1 MSVRLGRRVRSR
13 IALTWALALALAA
26 CNNDGTAPSV
36 SLVGVWDF
44 IGFTDGGVAALT
56 TGTWTF
62 AIDSSVTVDGTVTFP
77 GEPTDSLDMAG
88 TYLQNGN
95 TVQLIIGTGSGDW
108 TITSNGDQ
116 IVLTEIEP
124 PPANTV
130 TLRRR

>member
-1 MSVRLGRRVRSR
+1 L
-13 IALTWALALALAA
+13 ALTWVLALALAA
-26 CNNDGTAPSV
+26 CNNDQTAPSV

-44 IGFTDGGVAALT
+44 VGFTDGGVAAVT

-62 AIDSSVTVDGTVTFP
+62 AIDSSVIVDGTVTFP
-77 GEPTDSLDMAG
+77 GEPTDSLDVAG

-124 PPANTV
+124 APANTV

>member
-1 MSVRLGRRVRSR
+1 MSAPAGRRVRYL
-13 IALTWALALALAA
+13 ALTWVLALALAA

-44 IGFTDGGVAALT
+44 IGFTDGGVAAVT

-77 GEPTDSLDMAG
+77 GEPTDSLDVAG

-124 PPANTV
+124 APANTV

>member
-1 MSVRLGRRVRSR
+1 MSAPAGRRVRR
-13 IALTWALALALAA
+13 CLALTWVLALALAA
-26 CNNDGTAPSV
+26 CNSEGTAPSV

-44 IGFTDGGVAALT
+44 VGFTDGGVAAVT

-62 AIDSSVTVDGTVTFP
+62 AIDSSVTAAGTVTFP
-77 GEPTDSLDMAG
+77 GELTDSLDVAG

-108 TITSNGDQ
+108 TITSNADQ

-130 TLRRR
+130 SLRRR

>member
-1 MSVRLGRRVRSR
+1 MSAPAGRRVRYL
-13 IALTWALALALAA
+13 ALTWVLALALAA

-44 IGFTDGGVAALT
+44 IGFTDGGVAAVT

-77 GEPTDSLDMAG
+77 GEPTDSLDVAG
-88 TYLQNGN
+88 TYLQNGT

-124 PPANTV
+124 APANTV

>member
-1 MSVRLGRRVRSR
+1 MSAPAARRIRR
-13 IALTWALALALAA
+13 YLALTWVVALVFA

-44 IGFTDGGVAALT
+44 VGFTDGGVAGVT

-62 AIDSSVTVDGTVTFP
+62 ASDNSVIVDGTVTFP
-77 GEPTDSLDMAG
+77 GEPTDSLELAG
-88 TYLQNGN
+88 TYVQNGN
-95 TVQLIIGTGSGDW
+95 TVQLIIGTASGDW
-108 TITSNGDQ
+108 TITGTGDQ

-130 TLRRR
+130 TLRRG

>member
-1 MSVRLGRRVRSR
+1 MSVRVGRRIRSS
-13 IALTWALALALAA
+13 IALSWALALAGAA
-26 CNNDGTAPSV
+26 CTNDGTAPSI
-36 SLVGVWDF
+36 SLVGAWDF
-44 IGFTDGGVAALT
+44 IGFTDAGVAAVT

-62 AIDSSVTVDGTVTFP
+62 AIDSSLSVNGTVTFP
-77 GEPTDSLDMAG
+77 GEPTDSLVVAG
-88 TYLQNGN
+88 TYSQNGN

>member
-1 MSVRLGRRVRSR
+1 MSAPAGRRVRYL
-13 IALTWALALALAA
+13 ALTWVLALALAA
-26 CNNDGTAPSV
+26 CNNDQTAPSV

-44 IGFTDGGVAALT
+44 VGFTDGGVAAVT

-62 AIDSSVTVDGTVTFP
+62 AIDSSVIVDGTVTFP
-77 GEPTDSLDMAG
+77 GEPTDSLDVAG

-124 PPANTV
+124 APANTV

>member
-1 MSVRLGRRVRSR
+1 MRASV
-13 IALTWALALALAA
+13 LTLALAVAGAA
-26 CNNDGTAPSV
+26 CADDGTSPSV
-36 SLVGVWDF
+36 SLAGAWDF
-44 IGFTDGGVAALT
+44 VGFTDAGVAAVT

-62 AIDSSVTVDGTVTFP
+62 AADSSVTVSGTVTFP
-77 GEPTDSLDMAG
+77 GEPTDSLDVAG
-88 TYLQNGN
+88 SYSQNGN

>member
-1 MSVRLGRRVRSR
+1 MSVRVGRRIRSS
-13 IALTWALALALAA
+13 IALSWALALAGAA
-26 CNNDGTAPSV
+26 CVNDGTAPGI
-36 SLVGVWDF
+36 SLVGAWDF
-44 IGFTDGGVAALT
+44 IGFTDAGVAAVT

-62 AIDSSVTVDGTVTFP
+62 AIDSSVTVNGTVTFP
-77 GEPTDSLDMAG
+77 GEPTDSLVVAG
-88 TYLQNGN
+88 TYSQNGN

>member
-1 MSVRLGRRVRSR
+1 MSARAGRRVRR
-13 IALTWALALALAA
+13 YLALTWVLALALAA

-36 SLVGVWDF
+36 SLVGAWDF
-44 IGFTDGGVAALT
+44 IGFTDAGVAAVT

-62 AIDSSVTVDGTVTFP
+62 AIDSSVSVNGTVTFP
-77 GEPTDSLDMAG
+77 GEPTDSLVVAG
-88 TYLQNGN
+88 TYSQNGN

>member
-1 MSVRLGRRVRSR
+1 MSAPAGRRVRYL
-13 IALTWALALALAA
+13 ALTWVLALALAA
-26 CNNDGTAPSV
+26 CNNDQTAPSV
-36 SLVGVWDF
+36 SLVGGWDF
-44 IGFTDGGVAALT
+44 VGFTDGGVAAVT

-77 GEPTDSLDMAG
+77 GEPTDSLDVAG
-88 TYLQNGN
+88 TYLQNGT